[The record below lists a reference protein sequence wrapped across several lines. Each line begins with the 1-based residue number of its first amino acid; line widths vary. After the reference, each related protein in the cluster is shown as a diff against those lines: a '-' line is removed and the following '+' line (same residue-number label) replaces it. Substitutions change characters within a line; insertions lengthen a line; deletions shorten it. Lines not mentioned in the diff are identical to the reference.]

1 MPHLSGTTCP
11 PKLVGLSL
19 RALAGCVVALATR
32 GVMLPGAVCAAPFSM
47 YYITGAFFYA
57 LLVPYVRGT
66 GVVLR
71 SPGVVPLL
79 AAVAAHRDG
88 WLHTGDLARVDP
100 ATGAA
105 WVLDRLADTIAVEAF
120 NVSPVE
126 VEAAL
131 RGR

>member
-1 MPHLSGTTCP
+1 MHIDGY
-11 PKLVGLSL
+11 KGN
-19 RALAGCVVALATR
+19 A
-32 GVMLPGAVCAAPFSM
+32 AAP
-47 YYITGAFFYA
+47 AAA
-57 LLVPYVRGT
+57 LEGEK
-66 GVVLR
+66 
-71 SPGVVPLL
+71 
-79 AAVAAHRDG
+79 

-105 WVLDRLADTIAVEAF
+105 WVLDHLADTIAVEVF

>member
-1 MPHLSGTTCP
+1 MHIDGY
-11 PKLVGLSL
+11 VGNATAPAA
-19 RALAGCVVALATR
+19 ALEG
-32 GVMLPGAVCAAPFSM
+32 
-47 YYITGAFFYA
+47 
-57 LLVPYVRGT
+57 
-66 GVVLR
+66 
-71 SPGVVPLL
+71 
-79 AAVAAHRDG
+79 DG